1 MEIIDLKDK
10 ESVQKE
16 GRKVCVL
23 VEEPYLQVNR
33 VCLEPGGAVPRHK
46 ANSNV
51 ALYVLCGE
59 GTLSVDEES
68 ERMDVKK
75 LFRVPFGASM
85 DIRNASKDR
94 LEFLV
99 IKAPHPK
106 EMAEAPAQGLESGHF
121 VNIVHFPGIKE
132 GKEQE
137 FIAWFKRSSEIFA
150 KHPGF
155 LSRKLLKSTEEDG
168 AYAAIVEHRS
178 KETFMAM
185 HLSDE
190 RQELFGQVKPLME
203 GMPTPEFYQIVTG
216 RPKG

>member
-10 ESVQKE
+10 EPVQKG

-23 VEEPYLQVNR
+23 VEESYLQMNH
-33 VCLEPGGAVPRHK
+33 VCLEAGGEVPCHK

-68 ERMDVKK
+68 VRMEGKK

-85 DIRNASKDR
+85 SVRNTSKDR

-99 IKAPHPK
+99 VKAPHPD
-106 EMAEAPAQGLESGHF
+106 EMKGATAEGREDGHF
-121 VNIVHFPGIKE
+121 VNIVHFPRIKE
-132 GKEQE
+132 GKEPD
-137 FIAWFKRSSEIFA
+137 FVAWFKRSSEIFA

-155 LSRKLLKSTEEDG
+155 LSRRLLKSTEEDG

-185 HLSDE
+185 HVSDD

-203 GMPTPEFYQIVTG
+203 GMPTPEFYQIVAG
-216 RPKG
+216 RKKG

>member
-1 MEIIDLKDK
+1 MEIIDLKEK
-10 ESVQKE
+10 ESVSKE
-16 GRKVCVL
+16 GRKVCAL
-23 VEEPYLQVNR
+23 IEEPYLQINH
-33 VCLEPGGAVPRHK
+33 VCLEAGGEVPRHK

-59 GTLSVDEES
+59 GALSVDEES
-68 ERMDVKK
+68 ERMETKK

-85 DIRNASKDR
+85 GIRNASKDR

-99 IKAPHPK
+99 IKAPHPD
-106 EMAEAPAQGLESGHF
+106 EMKEAPAQGREDSHF
-121 VNIVHFPGIKE
+121 VNIVRFPKIKE
-132 GKEQE
+132 GKERD
-137 FIAWFKRSSEIFA
+137 FVAWFKRSSEIFA
-150 KHPGF
+150 RHPGF
-155 LSRKLLKSTEEDG
+155 LSRRLLKSTEEDG